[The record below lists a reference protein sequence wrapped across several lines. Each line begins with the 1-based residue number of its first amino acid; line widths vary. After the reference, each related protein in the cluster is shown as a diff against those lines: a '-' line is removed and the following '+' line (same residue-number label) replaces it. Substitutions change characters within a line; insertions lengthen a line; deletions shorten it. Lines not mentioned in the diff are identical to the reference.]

1 MPIMKCFTFSAA
13 IFPLFF
19 SLSSSSEADLIVLTS
34 HGPVRGTILISSR
47 SNRPFFAFMGIPY
60 AKPPVGDL
68 RFKPLQPAES
78 WTEVK
83 NATVEGSMCPQ
94 VSEWTNA
101 AEGEEDCLF
110 INVFT
115 PKLPS
120 GPNATL
126 LAVMAVI
133 HGGGFT
139 IGSGNRNALGP
150 DFLVDEDVVIVTFN
164 YRLGLLGFL
173 SLQNSEV
180 PGNNGLKDETFALR
194 WVKQNIDRFGGDPSK
209 VTVAGNSAGA
219 AAVHFQVLSP
229 MSRGLFQRAIEESGS
244 ALNPWAFQSASK
256 SVDMAFRVGK
266 FLGTNT
272 TDKNELLRY
281 LKSLPMEQL
290 WRVVT
295 SRDFKFLPT
304 TEINITNDEVFL
316 PDMPINMINAG
327 NFNKVYYLIGVT
339 SREGIIIVQK
349 ALRKLYVLRDVRNLT
364 DSVFLSEFGLKK
376 SDPRFHEAAAKF
388 RESYFGDSTNVTLLQ
403 RINFLSDFW
412 YRRGVYCTFKRQAAL
427 SKRPV
432 YVYMFSFSGYMNL
445 YKERSGGSDIP
456 GASHADELGYLYRST
471 FTNKTFVPGSPELEM
486 SKRIVRLWANFVK
499 TGNPTPEADPLLQ
512 NVAWKPLTKT
522 EFPYLD
528 IDTNLTLQ
536 HDLLKKAMNFWDQLA
551 RNYTTHTC

>member
-339 SREGIIIVQK
+339 SREGIIIVQ
-349 ALRKLYVLRDVRNLT
+349 
-364 DSVFLSEFGLKK
+364 S
-376 SDPRFHEAAAKF
+376 
-388 RESYFGDSTNVTLLQ
+388 
-403 RINFLSDFW
+403 
-412 YRRGVYCTFKRQAAL
+412 
-427 SKRPV
+427 
-432 YVYMFSFSGYMNL
+432 
-445 YKERSGGSDIP
+445 
-456 GASHADELGYLYRST
+456 ASHADELGYLYRST